1 MWVSVVADK
10 SGTVRRTV
18 FHFTDTTGFGGAEQ
32 AALTLMAG
40 LERQGWRSVLVH
52 HPSPGVAP
60 LLEKAQQLNVELLP
74 VPSMPDGLQGA
85 RRVPWFV
92 QVLRNQ
98 KPDVFHA
105 HLTWPLACKFGL
117 VSALAAQVPAVVATV
132 QLFLDFHLDASIY
145 TQHRLIAAKMGRYI
159 AVSRDIARKLSRTM
173 HWSPDKISVVHNGID
188 QAPFTGRMNC
198 ELRDTLNAMD
208 DKPLV
213 LTVARL
219 DEQKGH
225 CYLLQAAAQVPE
237 ARFVLAGD
245 GPERT
250 SLEAQAQELGLGN
263 RVVFLGYRSDI
274 WDLLSCCDLFVL
286 PSLYEGL
293 PLSVLEAM
301 AAGKPVIATSVG
313 GTDEAVIPG
322 ETGLFV
328 PPADPASLAYA
339 IRCLLGDPALA
350 GRLASAGRDRVRLE
364 FSAERMVRQVTQV
377 YDELLARREAPHG
390 PSRG

>member
-1 MWVSVVADK
+1 MSK
-10 SGTVRRTV
+10 TI
-18 FHFTDTTGFGGAEQ
+18 FHYTDTTGFGGAEQ

-40 LERQGWRSVLVH
+40 LARQGWRSVLVH
-52 HPSPGVAP
+52 HPSPGITP
-60 LLEKAQQLNVELLP
+60 LLDKARQLDVELLP
-74 VPSMPDGLQGA
+74 VPCMPDGLQGA
-85 RRVPWFV
+85 RRVPHFV
-92 QVLRNQ
+92 QVLRKD

-117 VSALAAQVPAVVATV
+117 VSALAARVPAVVATV

-145 TQHRLIAAKMGRYI
+145 TQQRLIAAMMGRYV
-159 AVSRDIARKLSRTM
+159 AVSQDIARQLSQTL

-188 QAPFTGRMNC
+188 LAPFTGRTNC
-198 ELRDTLNAMD
+198 ELRAGLNALD
-208 DKPLV
+208 EKPIV

-245 GPERT
+245 GPERP
-250 SLEAQAQELGLGN
+250 SLEAQARGLGLGD
-263 RVVFLGYRSDI
+263 RVIFLGHRSDI
-274 WDLLSCCDLFVL
+274 PDLLSCCDLFVL

-328 PPADPASLAYA
+328 PPADPPALARA
-339 IRCLLGDPALA
+339 IRSLLRDPALA
-350 GRLASAGRDRVRLE
+350 NRLASAGRARVRLE
-364 FSAERMVRQVTQV
+364 FSAEKMVRQVTQI
-377 YDELLARREAPHG
+377 YDELIARREGAHG
-390 PSRG
+390 PSRV